1 MDIIEAKKAYLDQK
15 AVQRARLFEKPDLIY
30 LFFELTR
37 SCNSK
42 CFHCGSSCE
51 PGLGHGPDK
60 EAFKAVL
67 DDVKEH
73 FDLKR
78 VQLCITGGEPLLYPD
93 FEELLGYAV
102 EQGFHWGMTTNATLI
117 TKDVACGYARKD
129 SYGNGICQHRR
140 TSRYT

>member
-1 MDIIEAKKAYLDQK
+1 MDIIEAKKAYLDRK
-15 AVQRARLFEKPDLIY
+15 AEQRARLFEKPDLIY

-93 FEELLGYAV
+93 FEELLG
-102 EQGFHWGMTTNATLI
+102 
-117 TKDVACGYARKD
+117 
-129 SYGNGICQHRR
+129 
-140 TSRYT
+140 

>member
-1 MDIIEAKKAYLDQK
+1 MDIIEAKKAYLDRK
-15 AVQRARLFEKPDLIY
+15 AEQRARLFEKPDLIY

-102 EQGFHWGMTTNATLI
+102 DNGFHWGMTT
-117 TKDVACGYARKD
+117 
-129 SYGNGICQHRR
+129 
-140 TSRYT
+140 